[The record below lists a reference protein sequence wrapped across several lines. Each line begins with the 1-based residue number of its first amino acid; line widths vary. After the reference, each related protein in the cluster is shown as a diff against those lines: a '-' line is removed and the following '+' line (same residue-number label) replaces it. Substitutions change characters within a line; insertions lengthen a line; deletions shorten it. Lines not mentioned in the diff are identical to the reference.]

1 MFINFRPLQI
11 ICFFEQYALKTGKIK
26 GRWDADLTI
35 KFVSPGTII
44 VSTGRMNQEK
54 RGTTLDFLMKVII
67 VVCTLVKVYNM
78 KKKTELIVTVVSI
91 TSLYF

>member
-1 MFINFRPLQI
+1 MATECGRHEEVHMYTVV
-11 ICFFEQYALKTGKIK
+11 FEG
-26 GRWDADLTI
+26 ADE
-35 KFVSPGTII
+35 S
-44 VSTGRMNQEK
+44 EK
-54 RGTTLDFLMKVII
+54 RGSTLDFLMKVII

>member
-1 MFINFRPLQI
+1 MDADAIDRRIAEWIERDEVRRNHLGQPI
-11 ICFFEQYALKTGKIK
+11 VSK
-26 GRWDADLTI
+26 GRMIL
-35 KFVSPGTII
+35 K
-44 VSTGRMNQEK
+44 K
-54 RGTTLDFLMKVII
+54 RGSTLDLQMKVII

>member
-1 MFINFRPLQI
+1 MSLMNAHIVS
-11 ICFFEQYALKTGKIK
+11 K
-26 GRWDADLTI
+26 GRMIL
-35 KFVSPGTII
+35 K
-44 VSTGRMNQEK
+44 K
-54 RGTTLDFLMKVII
+54 RGSTLDLQMKVII

>member
-1 MFINFRPLQI
+1 MKKYMYTVV
-11 ICFFEQYALKTGKIK
+11 FEG
-26 GRWDADLTI
+26 ADE
-35 KFVSPGTII
+35 S
-44 VSTGRMNQEK
+44 EK
-54 RGTTLDFLMKVII
+54 RGSTLDFLMKVII

>member
-1 MFINFRPLQI
+1 MI
-11 ICFFEQYALKTGKIK
+11 LK
-26 GRWDADLTI
+26 
-35 KFVSPGTII
+35 
-44 VSTGRMNQEK
+44 K
-54 RGTTLDFLMKVII
+54 RGSTLDLQMKVRI

>member
-1 MFINFRPLQI
+1 MATECGRHEEVHIHMYTVV
-11 ICFFEQYALKTGKIK
+11 FEG
-26 GRWDADLTI
+26 ADE
-35 KFVSPGTII
+35 S
-44 VSTGRMNQEK
+44 EK
-54 RGTTLDFLMKVII
+54 RGSTLDFLMKVII